1 MQAIWRWHDIL
12 VCWETIQTL
21 DKNKQLD
28 VIIGCMRRPDIDN
41 ITSKVA
47 CSAAGGVL
55 DMFQCRVYRLI
66 LLKHGHGPG
75 MNLGF

>member
-1 MQAIWRWHDIL
+1 M
-12 VCWETIQTL
+12 CWETTQTL

-28 VIIGCMRRPDIDN
+28 VIIGCMRRPDINN

-66 LLKHGHGPG
+66 LLKRGHGPG